1 MLSAQHLVRGAR
13 VQVLDGSHRHVVGQI
28 VDVSQSLATLWFS
41 DEDCFLSLPIDSLI
55 LHFEQGDFV
64 KITCGQHKDRRG
76 RVRSIVDSSSSQ
88 SRDGNIVISLAQTSE
103 LVRMDHGLLSSASM
117 IC

>member
-1 MLSAQHLVRGAR
+1 MLSAQHLVRGAH

-41 DEDCFLSLPIDSLI
+41 DEDCFLSFPIDSLI

-88 SRDGNIVISLAQTSE
+88 SRDGYIVISLTQTSE
-103 LVRMDHGLLSSASM
+103 LVRVVHGFLSSASI